1 MIKTTVAAAAA
12 AGFAVLGVA
21 GSAMAQGVDA
31 GDLSLANIDA
41 SDAAQWQVC
50 GQNVLAQPGGQD
62 CDNSGSEAGGSGV
75 DGGALSLVNA
85 DASDAAHWQICGQNV
100 IAQPDG
106 QDCDNADGADS
117 GSGSGS
123 DLSLVNGDGSDAAH
137 WQICGQNV
145 LSQLDG
151 GCDNGDGPDKPSKGD
166 DQGDF

>member
-1 MIKTTVAAAAA
+1 MPKGRADRPAPPSIERNCNIMLKTTVAAAAA

-41 SDAAQWQVC
+41 SDAAQWQIC
-50 GQNVLAQPGGQD
+50 GQNVLAQPD
-62 CDNSGSEAGGSGV
+62 D
-75 DGGALSLVNA
+75 
-85 DASDAAHWQICGQNV
+85 
-100 IAQPDG
+100 

-117 GSGSGS
+117 GSGTGS

-145 LSQLDG
+145 LAQLDG
-151 GCDNGDGPDKPSKGD
+151 TCDNGDGSGTPSKGD